1 MPRGGTDPCRLPGD
15 ESTPLA
21 WSGHRARRSPRARD
35 REQGRAP
42 QDSTPPPEDGTGSPP
57 GRTRTPHHPPPGQ
70 KRSPPRGRPHRQ
82 GDTPPALSR
91 RLRDRLLAALTRP
104 SLHPGPPD
112 PTPALRVSPDGVMV
126 RMGAGTPEDQ
136 RPEDQRPEDQRMGD
150 GTASGPDTVAG
161 RDAACG
167 GVAPEG
173 MTEGDAT
180 GAILRRRTC
189 ARPGPG
195 EPPDGDP
202 PDGVR
207 PAGPASGD
215 GSAPA

>member
-1 MPRGGTDPCRLPGD
+1 MGTRRRRPEGGGATGGPETIRSDGPLHPG
-15 ESTPLA
+15 P
-21 WSGHRARRSPRARD
+21 
-35 REQGRAP
+35 
-42 QDSTPPPEDGTGSPP
+42 
-57 GRTRTPHHPPPGQ
+57 
-70 KRSPPRGRPHRQ
+70 
-82 GDTPPALSR
+82 
-91 RLRDRLLAALTRP
+91 
-104 SLHPGPPD
+104 LHPGPPD

-126 RMGAGTPEDQ
+126 RMGAGT
-136 RPEDQRPEDQRMGD
+136 PEDQRPEDQRMGD

-180 GAILRRRTC
+180 GAILCRRTC

-207 PAGPASGD
+207 PM
-215 GSAPA
+215 GSVQRGRPQETDRRPHDITPWGVAPP